1 MKKILSIFCAM
12 AIVLS
17 VSAAPFE
24 KKVAAQKIDVP
35 AATRME
41 KVVKNVNPVQ
51 RAPKATSALETG
63 TYYTQSGT
71 FLVGTSSGWQDATSS
86 MPSVEVTVDGS
97 NVTITG
103 LAYWFKEDGAIV
115 GTLEGNTITFANGQ
129 LVGTDDYGDEFLIGS
144 NDGSTLCD
152 IVFTFDPE
160 ANTLTSNTKY
170 IMESGSATEMSLYCY
185 WTSPVFSAEEPEAP
199 EAVVLPDG
207 ATVVEYVMNYTKSGS
222 AESKFINVAVVD
234 NDVYFQGM
242 SNYIPNAWVKG
253 TKAGNEVTFAGM
265 QYMGEYGS
273 YGSSYFFYNGE
284 TVFTFDA
291 DANTYSATG
300 QVYGVLDGQYYDG
313 NYTNPV
319 LSIQEAAEA
328 IDVVIADAEGEYSS
342 YYSDI
347 VYTLTNATKDTTFV
361 FDIKLEASQTDVE
374 LGATYTLD
382 DMWSSVTY
390 TYAKFGSTTVSLAK
404 VNFVKTL
411 KNDGLAHIEAE
422 VTDKDL
428 NVYNL
433 VYDEKPI
440 EPSGEEFDL
449 FFDVAMAVPMYY
461 TDINAWEFYTKSVSG
476 DSVVAFVINSDNAE
490 SGAGTYTKADL
501 NMEYS
506 GIVIGEN
513 VVKIY
518 SAAITVTETEERIDV
533 VATVLGKDAVTYNIK
548 MFFVTPVA
556 AEQESLTATNLETN
570 TNYFSSY
577 GIVRFAA
584 SDENNAIDLTVTV
597 PGIDAQMAGV
607 YAAGTDFTGTITPAE
622 GAEVEIF
629 SGSITIA
636 VSEEGGVTITG
647 TVLGTNNVEYTLN
660 LSREPQETNITIGEI
675 ASEYRSYNGD
685 IKYTLYSEDGSYR
698 FFFAITLPEG
708 QEDIELNKVYTFT
721 EDMGANTN
729 RSYGMDMTS
738 YNYIDYAEA
747 TFVKTIVNNAE
758 HIEAAILDVNG
769 DKWNLTYQGQPTA
782 VENVEAAQKAA
793 KRIEN
798 GMLIIRANG
807 KDYNAQGAVIR

>member
-51 RAPKATSALETG
+51 RAPKATAALESG
-63 TYYTQSGT
+63 TFYTQSGT
-71 FLVGTSSGWQDATSS
+71 FYINSSSGWQDATSY

-103 LAYWFKEDGAIV
+103 LAYWFEDGAIV
-115 GTLEGNTITFANGQ
+115 GTMEGNTITFANGQ

-144 NDGSTLCD
+144 NDGQTLCD

-160 ANTLTSNTKY
+160 KNTLTSNTTY
-170 IMESGSATEMSLYCY
+170 IMESESATEMSLYCY
-185 WTSPVFSAEEPEAP
+185 WISPVFSAEEPEAP
-199 EAVVLPDG
+199 EVVELPEG

-242 SNYIPNAWVKG
+242 SAYIPEAWVKG
-253 TKAGNEVTFAGM
+253 TKEGNAVTFAAE

-284 TVFTFDA
+284 TVFTYDA

-300 QVYGVLDGQYYDG
+300 QVYGVLAGQYYDG

-319 LSIQEAAEA
+319 LSIQEAAEP
-328 IDVVIADAEGEYSS
+328 IDVVIADAEGEYNS
-342 YYSDI
+342 YYSEI
-347 VYTLTNATKDTTFV
+347 IYTLTSAAKDTTFV

-382 DMWSSVTY
+382 DMYSSVTY

-411 KNDGLAHIEAE
+411 SNEGLAHIEAE

-433 VYDEKPI
+433 VFDEKPI

-490 SGAGTYTKADL
+490 SGAGTYTAADL

-597 PGIDAQMAGV
+597 PGIGAQMAGE

-622 GAEVEIF
+622 GAEAEIF

-636 VSEEGGVTITG
+636 VSEEGAVTITG

-675 ASEYRSYNGD
+675 ASEYRSSNGD
-685 IKYTLYSEDGSYR
+685 IKYTLDSEDGSYR

-729 RSYGMDMTS
+729 RSYGLDRTS

-798 GMLIIRANG
+798 GQLIIRANG

>member
-1 MKKILSIFCAM
+1 MKKILSLFCAM
-12 AIVLS
+12 AIVLG

-51 RAPKATSALETG
+51 RAPKATAALETG
-63 TYYTQSGT
+63 TFYTQSGT
-71 FLVGTSSGWQDATSS
+71 FLMYGSSGWQDATSS

-103 LAYWFKEDGAIV
+103 LAYWFKDGAIE
-115 GTLEGNTITFANGQ
+115 GTLDGNTITFANGQ
-129 LVGTDDYGDEFLIGS
+129 LVGSDNYGDEFLIGS
-144 NDGSTLCD
+144 NDGETLCD

-185 WTSPVFSAEEPEAP
+185 WISPVFSAEEPEAP

-242 SNYIPNAWVKG
+242 SQNIPNAWVKG
-253 TKAGNEVTFAGM
+253 TKAGNEVTFAAK

-300 QVYGVLDGQYYDG
+300 QVYGVLGGQYYDG

-319 LSIQEAAEA
+319 LSIQEAAEP
-328 IDVVIADAEGEYSS
+328 IDVLIADAEGEYSS
-342 YYSDI
+342 SYSDI
-347 VYTLTNATKDTTFV
+347 VYTLTNAAKDTTFA

-382 DMWSSVTY
+382 DMYSSVTF
-390 TYAKFGSTTVSLAK
+390 TYAKFGETTVSLAK

-411 KNDGLAHIEAE
+411 SNEGLAHIEAE

-433 VYDEKPI
+433 VFDEKPI

-461 TDINAWEFYTKSVSG
+461 TDINAWEYYTKSVSG

-490 SGAGTYTKADL
+490 SGAGTYTAADL

-506 GIVIGEN
+506 GIVIGGN
-513 VVKIY
+513 AVKIY

-622 GAEVEIF
+622 GAEAEIF

-636 VSEEGGVTITG
+636 VSEEGNVTITG

-675 ASEYRSYNGD
+675 ASEYRSSYGD
-685 IKYTLYSEDGSYR
+685 IKYTLNSEDGSYR

-729 RSYGMDMTS
+729 RSYGVEMTS

-747 TFVKTIVNNAE
+747 TFVKSIVNNAE
-758 HIEAAILDVNG
+758 HIEVAILDVNG